1 MTFMHQFMDLSFFI
15 IMLSLCQNVMPFTY
29 KIMKLRYFLLNYHVK
44 LLVNYCDSVCSTWLW
59 YSTLILKVLMRIAV
73 KIPRWKNRCSTNVFI
88 TCWKF
93 FLQAASMP
101 QTIGNYREWT
111 TYYRI

>member
-1 MTFMHQFMDLSFFI
+1 MSSYLIS
-15 IMLSLCQNVMPFTY
+15 
-29 KIMKLRYFLLNYHVK
+29 K
-44 LLVNYCDSVCSTWLW
+44 CDSVSSTWLW
-59 YSTLILKVLMRIAV
+59 YSTLILRVLMRIAV
-73 KIPRWKNRCSTNVFI
+73 KIPRWKKRCSTNVFI

-111 TYYRI
+111 TYYSI